1 MEQVTITTYGHACF
15 GLAYEGYR
23 IVLDPYRHGMIPG
36 LTELQ
41 LEAEAVYCSHTHD
54 DPAFSEAVTL
64 IDGEGLLPWTVEEFI
79 TPHDDCFGTLRG
91 WNVVR
96 IFCFGDLRVAHLG
109 DIGCYPEEMLLE
121 RLKGVDCLLIPVGGT
136 YTVNPRQ
143 AKAIADAVNPRVCIP
158 MHYRTDSFGFDNIAQ
173 LDEFTKLWDA
183 VTYAEDSF
191 LLSHKTEK
199 QILVLNYNI

>member
-54 DPAFSEAVTL
+54 DHAFSEAVTL

-96 IFCFGDLRVAHLG
+96 IFCFGVCFFQCQLCSSGCFQEIQKFFTENPPHL
-109 DIGCYPEEMLLE
+109 
-121 RLKGVDCLLIPVGGT
+121 
-136 YTVNPRQ
+136 
-143 AKAIADAVNPRVCIP
+143 
-158 MHYRTDSFGFDNIAQ
+158 S
-173 LDEFTKLWDA
+173 
-183 VTYAEDSF
+183 VTG
-191 LLSHKTEK
+191 
-199 QILVLNYNI
+199 